1 MKGESLVKINIGLI
15 LYISCCDKFK
25 SANTSILSW
34 THVWK
39 RKVMSGKKR
48 IVFHV
53 DMDHFFTAVEEREH
67 PEFKGKPVIVG
78 ADPKEG
84 KGRGVVSTCNYE
96 ARKFGVRSGMPISRA
111 WKLCPEA
118 VYRPVGYELYKKVS
132 NEIMRILRKYADK
145 FEQWGIDEAFLDIT
159 SRVNSYEEAEV
170 LAHQI
175 KMEIL
180 KNEGLTCSVGAGPNK
195 LVAKIASDFQKPDGL
210 TVVKEEDVEKFL
222 APLPV
227 RKLLWVGRKTE
238 QKLKRIGIKTIGDL
252 ANYDPTVL
260 TENFGVM
267 GTQLYLMARGIDRSK
282 VEERGE
288 VKSISRDITFEQ
300 DTDDFEF
307 VLKTL
312 DRLSEEVQKDVSE
325 QNLCFKTVTV
335 KVRYENFETHT
346 HGKTLHFVTNRLQ
359 DLQKTVK
366 ELVQKY
372 LKPYRRIRLVGV
384 RVSNF
389 VSAEK
394 QKKLV

>member
-1 MKGESLVKINIGLI
+1 
-15 LYISCCDKFK
+15 
-25 SANTSILSW
+25 
-34 THVWK
+34 
-39 RKVMSGKKR
+39 MSRKKR
-48 IVFHV
+48 IIFHV

-96 ARKFGVRSGMPISRA
+96 ARKFGVRSALPISRA
-111 WKLCPEA
+111 WKLCPQA
-118 VYRPVGYELYKKVS
+118 VYRPVNYELYRRVS
-132 NEIMRILRKYADK
+132 SRIMRILRKYADK

-159 SRVNSYEEAEV
+159 SRVSSPEEAEV
-170 LAHQI
+170 LAHRI
-175 KMEIL
+175 KQEIL
-180 KNEGLTCSVGAGPNK
+180 ENEELTCSIGIGPNK

-222 APLPV
+222 APLGV

-238 QKLKRIGIKTIGDL
+238 QKLKRIGINTIGDL
-252 ANYDPTVL
+252 ANCDPTVL
-260 TENFGVM
+260 TENFSVM
-267 GTQLYLMARGIDRSK
+267 GNQLHLMAHGIDRSE

-288 VKSISRDITFEQ
+288 AKSISRDITFEE

-312 DRLSEEVQKDVSE
+312 DRLSEEVYNDVSE
-325 QNLCFKTVTV
+325 QDLCFKAVTV

-346 HGKTLHFVTNRLQ
+346 HGKSLPFVTDRLQ

-366 ELVQKY
+366 ELIQKY
-372 LKPYRRIRLVGV
+372 LTPYRKIRLVGV
-384 RVSNF
+384 RVSSF

-394 QKKLV
+394 QKRLT